1 MEMEIQIADVH
12 AGEEVLITRLIG
24 GYGFWR
30 RLTAMGIREG
40 KFVKV
45 VVRQPFGGPIV
56 VEIDGRCVT
65 MGRGMCR
72 RIMVMLKE

>member
-1 MEMEIQIADVH
+1 MEIQIAVVH
-12 AGEEVLITRLIG
+12 AGEEVQITRLIG
-24 GYGFWR
+24 GYGFRR

-40 KFVKV
+40 KLVKV
-45 VVRQPFGGPIV
+45 VARQPFGGPIV

-72 RIMVMLKE
+72 KIMVMLKE